1 MDARLKALTRRTVL
15 WIPRNDARRL
25 KRIEM
30 RIERTDSAWLTG
42 TQDEIE
48 IESQRVQAQRDGSD
62 QAQAGCETQ
71 GRSGEGEQDGGS
83 RLGEGQTAQHHLRM
97 GAEPPYSPVEEDV
110 FPINPTKK
118 RKQKDG
124 HFPCLTT

>member
-1 MDARLKALTRRTVL
+1 MEKWERRMDARLKALTRRTVL

-48 IESQRVQAQRDGSD
+48 IESQRVQPSV
-62 QAQAGCETQ
+62 
-71 GRSGEGEQDGGS
+71 
-83 RLGEGQTAQHHLRM
+83 M
-97 GAEPPYSPVEEDV
+97 GVTKPKPDV
-110 FPINPTKK
+110 KP
-118 RKQKDG
+118 KDG
-124 HFPCLTT
+124 QEKENKTEEAVSAKVKLPNTTCAWVQSHLTPR